1 MEDFISENDTP
12 TPPWYCPKPK
22 DIQMLKYK
30 QKKTISVNMWLLILS
45 KLCTLQRGFQGSQVA
60 RSDFKVTAS
69 TENEQQSIFLHA
81 RNTNNLNSFNPI
93 QHKLHSYDLSNGP
106 PIMVSPHMVQGLTN
120 EGKNNAGLD

>member
-1 MEDFISENDTP
+1 MKIVCT
-12 TPPWYCPKPK
+12 
-22 DIQMLKYK
+22 
-30 QKKTISVNMWLLILS
+30 S
-45 KLCTLQRGFQGSQVA
+45 KGFQDSQVT

-93 QHKLHSYDLSNGP
+93 QHKLHSYDLSHGP